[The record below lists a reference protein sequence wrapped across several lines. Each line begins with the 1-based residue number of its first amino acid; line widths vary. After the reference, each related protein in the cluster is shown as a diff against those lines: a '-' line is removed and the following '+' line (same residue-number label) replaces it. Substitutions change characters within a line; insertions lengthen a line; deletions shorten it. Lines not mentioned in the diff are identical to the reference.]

1 MRLGSAIV
9 GVGSRG
15 PGIVVLVALG
25 VGLLGGCGGS
35 DDLSRAEAT
44 AKISAL
50 CRASADRSEKITLDP
65 ASQSGEEFAAAYQA
79 KLREYE
85 RLRAELEELP
95 LGGESQ
101 PAADYVAAQAQGV
114 EATRDAVKTIV
125 DSQPGDQV
133 TAIKEALEKQSQASE
148 GAVDAAEEAGLDD
161 CGPRT
166 RELEAA
172 VSPVGPGSKPRVG
185 PGGNT
190 VIPGS
195 SFVGTWEG
203 VATQIGPG
211 KHQTLTYPVY
221 FRIDP
226 RPKAD
231 AGNGGVRY
239 DSFDCLGRVRIFEA
253 GAGPEGFGYR
263 YKLREKILVGRDNC
277 PSGGTITAVTEG
289 DELDWRWKQGDVEA
303 TAILHLREAP
313 KREPVSE
320 DLVRELQGHE
330 YLGNVT
336 QWGPTGEKGTYQTY
350 YGLYPPGKSPKPGID
365 GWTLYPDSHPNCIG
379 TLMIESVA
387 GDRATLR
394 EHITGGDCFDNGLIE
409 ARKVGDQLLYRW
421 YRQSDDDRGEQDD
434 VIAIGTLSE
443 SGESLGPPPG

>member
-1 MRLGSAIV
+1 M
-9 GVGSRG
+9 GVGLRG
-15 PGIVVLVALG
+15 IASVALIA
-25 VGLLGGCGGS
+25 VAAGLLGGCGGS
-35 DDLSRAEAT
+35 DDLSKAQAT
-44 AKISAL
+44 AKINAL
-50 CRASADRSEKITLDP
+50 CRESADRSERITLDP

-79 KLREYE
+79 KLHEYE
-85 RLRAELEELP
+85 RLRNELAELE

-101 PAADYVAAQAQGV
+101 PAADYVAAQDKAV
-114 EATRDAVKTIV
+114 EETRGAVNAIV
-125 DSQPGDQV
+125 NSEPGDE
-133 TAIKEALEKQSQASE
+133 ADLRAALEAQSKASDA
-148 GAVDAAEEAGLDD
+148 AVDAAEEAGLDD
-161 CGPRT
+161 CGPHN
-166 RELEAA
+166 REVEAA
-172 VSPVGPGSKPRVG
+172 SSPVGPGTKPRVAQ
-185 PGGNT
+185 GGDT

-211 KHQTLTYPVY
+211 KNQTLTYPVY

-231 AGNGGVRY
+231 GGNGGVRY

-253 GAGPEGFGYR
+253 GAGPDGFGYR

-277 PSGGTITAVTEG
+277 PSGGTVTAVTEG

-313 KREPVSE
+313 KREAVS
-320 DLVRELQGHE
+320 DDVIRELQGHE
-330 YLGNVT
+330 YLGTVT

-350 YGLYPPGKSPKPGID
+350 YGLYPPGKSPKPGVD
-365 GWTLYPDSHPNCIG
+365 GWTLYPDSDPECTG
-379 TLMIESVA
+379 TLTIESVA

-394 EHITGGDCFDNGLIE
+394 ERIESGGCFDNGLIE
-409 ARKVGDQLLYRW
+409 ARKVGDKLLYRW

-434 VIAIGTLSE
+434 VIALGTLSE
-443 SGESLGPPPG
+443 SGPSLGPPPG